1 MPQEFA
7 QNSGSNKK
15 FKTMG
20 SEEAQNSE
28 ACLGHDKR

>member
-15 FKTMG
+15 LSTMG
-20 SEEAQNSE
+20 SKEAQNSE
-28 ACLGHDKR
+28 ASSGSYKR